1 MLRLTPLGDQHTQKS
16 TFFAPQAAYDSLKM
30 SANAFAGAYICI
42 QRCVLR
48 CQIVAG
54 EEYACC
60 PGLSELAP
68 PAHFAV
74 FAKKSTHKKGDGYGT
89 GGY

>member
-1 MLRLTPLGDQHTQKS
+1 M
-16 TFFAPQAAYDSLKM
+16 
-30 SANAFAGAYICI
+30 
-42 QRCVLR
+42 
-48 CQIVAG
+48 AG
-54 EEYACC
+54 EKYACC

-74 FAKKSTHKKGDGYGT
+74 FAKKSTHKKGADYGA